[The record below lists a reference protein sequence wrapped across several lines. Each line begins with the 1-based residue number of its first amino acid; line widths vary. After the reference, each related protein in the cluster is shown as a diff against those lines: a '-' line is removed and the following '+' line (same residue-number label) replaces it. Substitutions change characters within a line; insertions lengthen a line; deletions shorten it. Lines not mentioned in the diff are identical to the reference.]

1 MKKFIQIPA
10 YIWAVICMLLIPIT
24 FMGNNGFAKQLAKLP
39 FMKVN
44 PIYTGG
50 DPDRSYQV
58 DSLTITINK
67 PVFEALI
74 GESTKGFVQVR
85 FSPAGS
91 LPSTIVQSIDFNN
104 DGSNDFY
111 LAINTKTG
119 DTEYR
124 AQNTLCAGLNVSSR
138 VKKDWVVRINL
149 VKE

>member
-1 MKKFIQIPA
+1 MKKLIQIPA
-10 YIWAVICMLLIPIT
+10 YLWAVVCMLLIPIT

-58 DSLTITINK
+58 DSLHITINK
-67 PVFEALI
+67 PVFQALI
-74 GESTKGFVQVR
+74 GESSKGFVQVR
-85 FSPAGS
+85 FSPAVS
-91 LPSTIVQSIDFNN
+91 LPATIAQSIDFNN
-104 DGSNDFY
+104 DGSSDFY
-111 LAINTKTG
+111 LTINTVTG

-124 AQNTLCAGLNVSSR
+124 SQNKLCTGLNVSSR
-138 VKKDWVVRINL
+138 LKKDWVVRINL